1 MFTVFLYV
9 LCIFIPFIK
18 VKEQIVFILVMYNL
32 AVGDKNRDCTE
43 HTVCIVNNHN
53 VAVQSFLIQLD
64 NRVL

>member
-1 MFTVFLYV
+1 
-9 LCIFIPFIK
+9 
-18 VKEQIVFILVMYNL
+18 MYNL
-32 AVGDKNRDCTE
+32 AVGDKNRGCTE